1 MDESLGLPAG
11 FMEQLGSG
19 VGANLIT
26 VCAVAVLLCI
36 RNCSKRKFKHSE
48 CKSCCFSLELDE
60 QSEESSESEKSH
72 EIKHKKEKAK
82 KDAKEDDRSEGA
94 GNIV

>member
-26 VCAVAVLLCI
+26 VAAVAVLLCI
-36 RNCSKRKFKHSE
+36 RNCSKRKFKHSA
-48 CKSCCFSLELDE
+48 CKSCCFSIELDE
-60 QSEESSESEKSH
+60 DTESEESKSE
-72 EIKHKKEKAK
+72 EIKHKAK
-82 KDAKEDDRSEGA
+82 KDAKDRPEDED
-94 GNIV
+94 NIV

>member
-1 MDESLGLPAG
+1 MPTG

-19 VGANLIT
+19 VGANIIT
-26 VCAVAVLLCI
+26 VAAVGFLLCI
-36 RNCSKRKFKHSE
+36 RNCSNRKFKHSQ

-60 QSEESSESEKSH
+60 QSESDDTKSTS
-72 EIKHKKEKAK
+72 IKHKAK
-82 KDAKEDDRSEGA
+82 KHAEKNRYSDE

>member
-1 MDESLGLPAG
+1 MDESLGLPTG

-36 RNCSKRKFKHSE
+36 KNCSQRKFKHSQ

-60 QSEESSESEKSH
+60 QSESSKTEEKSQ
-72 EIKHKKEKAK
+72 EIKHKAK
-82 KDAKEDDRSEGA
+82 KHAKEDDRSEDEGH
-94 GNIV
+94 IV

>member
-1 MDESLGLPAG
+1 MDGLGLPPG

-36 RNCSKRKFKHSE
+36 RNCSKRKFKHSA
-48 CKSCCFSLELDE
+48 CKSCCFEIELDE
-60 QSEESSESEKSH
+60 DSESESSEKSQ
-72 EIKHKKEKAK
+72 EIKRKEGKKHAK
-82 KDAKEDDRSEGA
+82 DRHEDEGSP
-94 GNIV
+94 V

>member
-1 MDESLGLPAG
+1 MDESLGLPTG

-72 EIKHKKEKAK
+72 EIKHKKAK
-82 KDAKEDDRSEGA
+82 KDAKDRHQDS

>member
-60 QSEESSESEKSH
+60 QSESSESEKSH
-72 EIKHKKEKAK
+72 EIKHKKAK
-82 KDAKEDDRSEGA
+82 KDAKDRHQDS

>member
-1 MDESLGLPAG
+1 MDESLGLPTG

-60 QSEESSESEKSH
+60 QSESSESEKSH
-72 EIKHKKEKAK
+72 EIKHKKAK
-82 KDAKEDDRSEGA
+82 KDAKDRHQDS